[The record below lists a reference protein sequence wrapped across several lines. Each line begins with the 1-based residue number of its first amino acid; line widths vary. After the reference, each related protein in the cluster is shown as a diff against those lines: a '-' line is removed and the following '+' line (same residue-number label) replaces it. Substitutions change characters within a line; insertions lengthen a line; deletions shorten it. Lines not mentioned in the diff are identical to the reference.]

1 MEQDKVAAA
10 ATAAHVEAGAARAAV
25 AAAAAAAADTYGGI
39 GPGGPGD
46 SVAAAKAAAL
56 RFNASAA
63 PQVWACVRMWRG
75 EYVEGIRVLIHV
87 GHVLMFASL

>member
-1 MEQDKVAAA
+1 MGQDELAAA
-10 ATAAHVEAGAARAAV
+10 ATAAHVEAGAARAAA

-39 GPGGPGD
+39 GPGGPVTGD

-63 PQVWACVRMWRG
+63 PQVWAL
-75 EYVEGIRVLIHV
+75 YVCGGNSMRRE
-87 GHVLMFASL
+87 

>member
-25 AAAAAAAADTYGGI
+25 AAAAAAAAADTYGGI
-39 GPGGPGD
+39 GPGGPVTGD

-63 PQVWACVRMWRG
+63 PQVWAL
-75 EYVEGIRVLIHV
+75 YVCGGNSMRRE
-87 GHVLMFASL
+87 

>member
-63 PQVWACVRMWRG
+63 PQVWVSLDSCPVTSSCVRL
-75 EYVEGIRVLIHV
+75 YSQLINTC
-87 GHVLMFASL
+87 LA